1 MAPRWPREASAW
13 CMEVREKRADK
24 EKLGSERE
32 RRHWFRFFLRAKL
45 DLLKTRTPQKHI
57 TGGNIGLMGAVAES
71 VQAGG
76 QSVVGVIPKALQ
88 PREVRGGLGEGR
100 RERERERRWRG

>member
-1 MAPRWPREASAW
+1 
-13 CMEVREKRADK
+13 MEVREKRADK

-88 PREVRGGLGEGR
+88 PREVRWLERCGEGGDR
-100 RERERERRWRG
+100 KRVCTRERKNCGTAREN